1 MNFSQSQIRFVFAG
15 LVSLFIACA
24 PAADKD
30 ANEPKQPLGQLPSAQ
45 TTATPQWIPFQIQAG
60 KPVDKDPR
68 EKHLGEIR
76 KLTFGGE
83 NAEAY
88 WSPDGQK
95 LIFQSTREGSGGCD
109 QIYTMDLGT
118 GETKLVSTGK
128 GKTTCSY
135 FLYPKGERILYG
147 STHANA
153 PECPAK
159 PDRSLGYAW
168 PLDEMDVYTAKPDG
182 TDLKPLFT
190 GKGYD
195 AEATVAFDG
204 SRLVFTSVRDGDLEL
219 YTAKLDGSDIR
230 RITNTPGYDG
240 GAFFSPDATK
250 LVWRAG
256 RPEGAALEEYKA
268 LLAKGVVRPNQVEI
282 IVAGAEGQNARFI
295 TKNGKANFG
304 PSFLADSRRVIFSS
318 NVDSTAPRGKA
329 PNFEL
334 YVVDSQGTPGPDGA
348 PALERITYYDEFDG
362 FPMFSPDGQYLVFA
376 SNRFGSQ
383 PGETNLFVAKWVE

>member
-1 MNFSQSQIRFVFAG
+1 MATAAACV
-15 LVSLFIACA
+15 VSMLAACA
-24 PAADKD
+24 PADKN
-30 ANEPKQPLGQLPSAQ
+30 ANEPKPPMGQLPSAT
-45 TTATPQWIPFQIQAG
+45 TTAEPQWIPFQIQAG
-60 KPVDKDPR
+60 KPVEKDPR
-68 EKHLGEIR
+68 EKHFGEIR
-76 KLTFGGE
+76 KLTFGGD

-88 WSPDGQK
+88 WSPDGHK
-95 LIFQSTREGSGGCD
+95 LIFQSTPKGGGCD
-109 QIYTMDLGT
+109 QIYTMDLGS

-135 FLYPKGERILYG
+135 FLYPKGERILYA

-153 PECPAK
+153 PECPPK
-159 PDRSLGYAW
+159 PDRSLGYVW
-168 PLDEMDVYTAKPDG
+168 PLDEMDIYTAKPDG
-182 TDLKPLFT
+182 TDLLPLFK

-195 AEATVAFDG
+195 AEATVAIDG

-230 RITNTPGYDG
+230 RITNAPGYDG

-256 RPEGAALEEYKA
+256 RPEGAALDDYKA
-268 LLAKGVVRPNQVEI
+268 ALAKGIVRPNQVEI

-304 PSFLADSRRVIFSS
+304 PSFLPDSRRIIFSS
-318 NVDSTAPRGKA
+318 NVDSTAPRGQQ

-334 YVVDSQGTPGPDGA
+334 YIIDSAGPPGPDGM
-348 PALERITYYDEFDG
+348 PSLERITYQDEFDG

-376 SNRFGSQ
+376 SNRFGDH
-383 PGETNLFVAKWVE
+383 PGATNLFVAKWVE